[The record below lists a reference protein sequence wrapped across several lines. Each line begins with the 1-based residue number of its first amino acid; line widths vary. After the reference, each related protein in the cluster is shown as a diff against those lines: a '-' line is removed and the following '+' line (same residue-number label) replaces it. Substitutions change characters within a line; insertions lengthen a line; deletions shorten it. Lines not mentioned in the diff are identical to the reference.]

1 MTGYYQTEGD
11 CDVSTR
17 VFMVEETVLLDL
29 SEQLPRAVV
38 MGLHVTQNVDW
49 LVKIIHEVVS
59 PALDLMQHRNMY
71 R

>member
-29 SEQLPRAVV
+29 SEQLPRVVV
-38 MGLHVTQNVDW
+38 MGLHVTQ
-49 LVKIIHEVVS
+49 
-59 PALDLMQHRNMY
+59 QC
-71 R
+71 

>member
-17 VFMVEETVLLDL
+17 VFMVEDLLDL

-38 MGLHVTQNVDW
+38 MGLHVTQ
-49 LVKIIHEVVS
+49 
-59 PALDLMQHRNMY
+59 QC
-71 R
+71 